1 MSDSIGEVDIKKI
14 AGQLCNR
21 FSELGVKCNESELE
35 EKLRI
40 LMNEFKVPVEE
51 ARRSIISQVLKGAK
65 ISKQE
70 FYRSG
75 ESSVAKIEQIQAAG
89 SWVNLKARVVQL
101 WMPENPA
108 IKQVGLLGDETGVI
122 KFVNWA
128 KAKLPPLEEGKC
140 YYIKRA
146 VSDEWQG
153 KFSIKFN
160 KNTTVKEIDEEIIV
174 SNPVVEIEG
183 VLIDIQSG
191 SGLIKR
197 CPSCKRVLVRGICA
211 EHGSVDGEYD
221 LRVKAV
227 IDNGRE
233 TQDIIL
239 NQALVE
245 QIAGI
250 TVEIAKEIA
259 LAALDSH
266 IVLDKIKDK
275 ILGRYFRVRGPRVG
289 RYLLAEE
296 VYRLENFYEGAL
308 DELIAS
314 MEG

>member
-1 MSDSIGEVDIKKI
+1 MSVSVSEVDVKKI
-14 AGQLCNR
+14 AAQMCNR
-21 FSELGVKCNESELE
+21 FSELGVECSASEIE
-35 EKLRI
+35 EKLGI

-51 ARRSIISQVLKGAK
+51 ARRSVISQVLARAK
-65 ISKQE
+65 VSKKD

-75 ESSVAKIEQIQAAG
+75 EKNIVKIEQIQAAG
-89 SWVNLKARVVQL
+89 SWVNLKAKVMQL

-122 KFVNWA
+122 KFVSWA
-128 KAKLPPLEEGKC
+128 KANLQPLEEGKC
-140 YYIKRA
+140 YQINR
-146 VSDEWQG
+146 VISDEWQG

-160 KNTTVKEIDEEIIV
+160 KNTTISELNEEIMV
-174 SNPVVEIEG
+174 GNPIVEIEG

-197 CPSCKRVLVRGICA
+197 CPNCKRVLVRGVCA
-211 EHGSVDGEYD
+211 EHGAVEGEYD

-239 NQALVE
+239 NQTMVE
-245 QIAGI
+245 QISAI
-250 TVEIAKEIA
+250 TVQNAKEMA
-259 LAALDSH
+259 LAALDSNV
-266 IVLDKIKDK
+266 VLDKIKDG
-275 ILGRYFRVRGPRVG
+275 ILGRYFRVRGQRVG
-289 RYLLAEE
+289 RYVLAEE
-296 VYRLENFYEGAL
+296 VHRLENFYEGAL

-314 MEG
+314 MEE